1 MSKLSMAIASRLHF
15 RLLFYFHTI
24 EQGILR
30 VRILFVSELA
40 GGPMR
45 FDLTQGKALR
55 LLIVPQAIRLILPP
69 LTNDFISLLK
79 DSSLV
84 SALMMVELTGAYP
97 KASTILAPACWWR
110 FCIYFL
116 FFRSCGLPPRWRSG
130 SARDD

>member
-1 MSKLSMAIASRLHF
+1 MSVFSGELQSVNMTKSG
-15 RLLFYFHTI
+15 LFKH
-24 EQGILR
+24 
-30 VRILFVSELA
+30 
-40 GGPMR
+40 P
-45 FDLTQGKALR
+45 
-55 LLIVPQAIRLILPP
+55 
-69 LTNDFISLLK
+69 LK